1 MHGGS
6 AKAAL
11 GGEQTKRGWLPRTP
25 EPGTVVAGFFSFFTR
40 PGCGRRAC
48 RLLLRGRGGRNR
60 LARGGTFAA
69 MNVLDPAP
77 DLEARIRR
85 KLARQHFMRLIGA
98 DLTAIA
104 PGRVE
109 AELVLGQQHQ
119 QQRGF
124 AHGGLVAT
132 LADLVAGFAA
142 VTLVPDDF
150 GLVTADLRV
159 SYLHPG
165 VGQRLRAV
173 GWVLKAG
180 RRLHFCEAEVWCD
193 ELLIAKASATMAV
206 VEPEA

>member
-1 MHGGS
+1 VS
-6 AKAAL
+6 AN
-11 GGEQTKRGWLPRTP
+11 TP
-25 EPGTVVAGFFSFFTR
+25 KTTA
-40 PGCGRRAC
+40 
-48 RLLLRGRGGRNR
+48 N
-60 LARGGTFAA
+60 
-69 MNVLDPAP
+69 P

-85 KLARQHFMRLIGA
+85 KLTGQRFMHLIGA
-98 DLTAIA
+98 DLTTIT

-109 AELVLGQQHQ
+109 AELALADKHL

-124 AHGGLVAT
+124 AHGGLIAT

-142 VTLVPDDF
+142 VTLVPDNF
-150 GLVTADLRV
+150 GVVTSDLKI

-165 VGQRLRAV
+165 VGQKIKAI

-206 VEPEA
+206 VEPAS

>member
-1 MHGGS
+1 MFTDNQPSTDS
-6 AKAAL
+6 AAS
-11 GGEQTKRGWLPRTP
+11 
-25 EPGTVVAGFFSFFTR
+25 GTTA
-40 PGCGRRAC
+40 
-48 RLLLRGRGGRNR
+48 
-60 LARGGTFAA
+60 
-69 MNVLDPAP
+69 
-77 DLEARIRR
+77 DLEIRIRR
-85 KLARQHFMRLIGA
+85 KLERQHFMHLVGA
-98 DLTAIA
+98 DLTVITS
-104 PGRVE
+104 GRVE
-109 AELVLGQQHQ
+109 AELALQQQHQ

-132 LADLVAGFAA
+132 MADLVAGFAA
-142 VTLVPDDF
+142 VTLVPDNY

-206 VEPEA
+206 VEPV

>member
-1 MHGGS
+1 MPVEANHS
-6 AKAAL
+6 A
-11 GGEQTKRGWLPRTP
+11 TN
-25 EPGTVVAGFFSFFTR
+25 S
-40 PGCGRRAC
+40 
-48 RLLLRGRGGRNR
+48 
-60 LARGGTFAA
+60 
-69 MNVLDPAP
+69 

-85 KLARQHFMRLIGA
+85 KLVRQNFMHLIGA
-98 DLTAIA
+98 DLTVIA

-109 AELVLGQQHQ
+109 AELTVAQQHL

-124 AHGGLVAT
+124 AHGGLIAT

-150 GLVTADLRV
+150 GVVTSDLKI

-165 VGQRLRAV
+165 VGQQLKAI

-193 ELLIAKASATMAV
+193 GLLIAKASATMAV
-206 VEPEA
+206 IEPAASIVLKK

>member
-1 MHGGS
+1 MHS
-6 AKAAL
+6 LTLNNAS
-11 GGEQTKRGWLPRTP
+11 LPQ
-25 EPGTVVAGFFSFFTR
+25 
-40 PGCGRRAC
+40 
-48 RLLLRGRGGRNR
+48 
-60 LARGGTFAA
+60 
-69 MNVLDPAP
+69 PATAELP
-77 DLEARIRR
+77 TDLEARIRR
-85 KLARQHFMRLIGA
+85 KLVRQHFMHLIGA
-98 DLTAIA
+98 DLTVIA

-109 AELVLGQQHQ
+109 AELALGQQHQ

-132 LADLVAGFAA
+132 MADLVAGFAA
-142 VTLVPDDF
+142 VTLVPDNF

-193 ELLIAKASATMAV
+193 DLLIAKASATMAV
-206 VEPEA
+206 VEPAK

>member
-1 MHGGS
+1 MTGYNSVQNLVQLAS
-6 AKAAL
+6 AGRFFLPQLFVSVSSDNQTPVNNAA
-11 GGEQTKRGWLPRTP
+11 
-25 EPGTVVAGFFSFFTR
+25 F
-40 PGCGRRAC
+40 
-48 RLLLRGRGGRNR
+48 N
-60 LARGGTFAA
+60 AA
-69 MNVLDPAP
+69 T
-77 DLEARIRR
+77 DLEIRIRR
-85 KLARQHFMRLIGA
+85 KLERQHFMHLIGA
-98 DLTAIA
+98 DLTVIT

-109 AELVLGQQHQ
+109 AELALQQQHQ

-132 LADLVAGFAA
+132 MADLVAGFAG
-142 VTLVPDDF
+142 VTLLPDDV

-165 VGQRLRAV
+165 VGQRLRAI

-206 VEPEA
+206 LEPLN